1 MAVHISHIPAVV
13 VVTFHGNVLLPVV
26 LLYTGYPICYPK
38 NRTVNEEKEGE
49 GELPP
54 AYRCGILKKTG
65 KAGERAMGETKLHP
79 VITVRLYTD
88 EKCFG
93 PGVAM
98 LLERVDRLHSLRSAA
113 MDMDMAYSKAW
124 TILRNAEK
132 CLGFKLISST
142 TGGRHGGGAVLTPEG
157 ERMLSAYQAFARE
170 IRMEGEALFQKY
182 FSELPFD
189 GEQQ

>member
-1 MAVHISHIPAVV
+1 M
-13 VVTFHGNVLLPVV
+13 
-26 LLYTGYPICYPK
+26 
-38 NRTVNEEKEGE
+38 EG
-49 GELPP
+49 
-54 AYRCGILKKTG
+54 K
-65 KAGERAMGETKLHP
+65 KLHP

-98 LLERVDRLHSLRSAA
+98 LLERVERLHSLRSAA

>member
-1 MAVHISHIPAVV
+1 MA
-13 VVTFHGNVLLPVV
+13 
-26 LLYTGYPICYPK
+26 
-38 NRTVNEEKEGE
+38 
-49 GELPP
+49 
-54 AYRCGILKKTG
+54 
-65 KAGERAMGETKLHP
+65 ETKLHP

-124 TILRNAEK
+124 TIPRNAEK

-142 TGGRHGGGAVLTPEG
+142 TGGRHGGGAVLTPEA
-157 ERMLSAYQAFARE
+157 RRLLAAYEAYVADVDAYSRKKFDEAFGFCRSLQTD
-170 IRMEGEALFQKY
+170 EGDAT
-182 FSELPFD
+182 
-189 GEQQ
+189 

>member
-1 MAVHISHIPAVV
+1 M
-13 VVTFHGNVLLPVV
+13 
-26 LLYTGYPICYPK
+26 
-38 NRTVNEEKEGE
+38 EEK
-49 GELPP
+49 
-54 AYRCGILKKTG
+54 
-65 KAGERAMGETKLHP
+65 KLHP

-98 LLERVDRLHSLRSAA
+98 LLERVERLHSLRSAA

-124 TILRNAEK
+124 TILRNAER

-157 ERMLSAYQAFARE
+157 ERMLATYQAFARE
-170 IRMEGEALFQKY
+170 VRSAGEELFQKH
-182 FSELPFD
+182 FGELPPAFPAGRDAD
-189 GEQQ
+189 GPGEAGIPDGK

>member
-1 MAVHISHIPAVV
+1 MA
-13 VVTFHGNVLLPVV
+13 
-26 LLYTGYPICYPK
+26 
-38 NRTVNEEKEGE
+38 
-49 GELPP
+49 
-54 AYRCGILKKTG
+54 
-65 KAGERAMGETKLHP
+65 ETKLHP

-98 LLERVDRLHSLRSAA
+98 LLSLGDRRHSLRSAA

-182 FSELPFD
+182 FSERPFD